1 LREPEME
8 TKDFI
13 KFIESLSVIKDLE
26 ERTELI
32 KNELKELNKMIRENI
47 NLEYNSRL
55 DKVEKQVEYM
65 ELLYYKN
72 VLSSNL
78 SLLQSEN
85 NFR

>member
-1 LREPEME
+1 ME

-13 KFIESLSVIKDLE
+13 KFIESLSIIKDVE
-26 ERTELI
+26 DRTELI
-32 KNELKELNKMIRENI
+32 KNELKELNKMIRENS
-47 NLEYNSRL
+47 NGEYNSRL

-65 ELLYYKN
+65 ELLHYKN

-78 SLLQSEN
+78 SILQLEN

>member
-1 LREPEME
+1 ME

-13 KFIESLSVIKDLE
+13 KFIESLSVIKDVE

-32 KNELKELNKMIRENI
+32 KKELKELNKMIRESSNR
-47 NLEYNSRL
+47 EYNSRL

-65 ELLYYKN
+65 ELIQYKN

-85 NFR
+85 NLR